1 MNDTGLVLARV
12 LIAPMFLVSGYGA
25 LINIAGTASYF
36 ESLGFPLPTLV
47 AIGTGVFELVM
58 GLVLVAGYQ
67 TRLVAAVL
75 AAFCLVAT
83 YMGHWGQT
91 TDVFTHQQM
100 LLKDVAVAGG
110 LLLVALFGGGLVS
123 VDALLARRNRVPPP
137 AANP

>member
-25 LINIAGTASYF
+25 LMNIAGTAGYF
-36 ESLGFPLPTLV
+36 EALGFPLPTLV
-47 AIGTGVFELVM
+47 AIGTGLFEVAT

-67 TRLVAAVL
+67 TRLIAALL

-83 YMGHWGQT
+83 YLGHYGQT
-91 TDVFTHQQM
+91 ADVFTHQQM

-110 LLLVALFGGGLVS
+110 LLLVAMSGGGLIS
-123 VDALLARRNRVPPP
+123 VDAWLARRNRVPPL
-137 AANP
+137 AGNG